1 MMEKLNRVTLHWRNK
16 RFAGKKTVERER
28 ERVVVLSSVVYRKE
42 RDGKERG
49 EYDEK
54 LSLMSQREGKL

>member
-28 ERVVVLSSVVYRKE
+28 ESSSVE
-42 RDGKERG
+42 
-49 EYDEK
+49 
-54 LSLMSQREGKL
+54 